1 MPAWSL
7 PRSLA
12 QLLMAFRPCFTTPT
26 FKTFTWLVVGFCAQP
41 GTRTVTGMLA
51 GARLAGIWHHSR
63 AHRFFAAARWS
74 ADALGL
80 VVLEV
85 IVACL
90 LAADAPLVVVVDDT
104 LFRRS
109 GRKVFGA
116 AWHHD
121 PLAKGGKRV
130 AWANNWVVVGVLVDL
145 PFVPQRAVCL
155 PVLARLWR
163 PRHPDRTKL
172 ALAVELVGLIAAR
185 YPDRG
190 LHLVGDAAYAGK
202 TLRELPER
210 ATVTTRL
217 RSDAVLYEL
226 APPRTGKPGRPR
238 TKGKRLP
245 ELIVLAALTSVR
257 WQQTVVACYGERRL
271 VEVACWRCL
280 WYGTF
285 GARPVKVVLV
295 RAPGAPDGYDL
306 ALVSTDLGATAATLV
321 ERYADRWPVE
331 VLFEES
337 RQVAGVGQARNRTR
351 KAVERTVPFGLAC
364 VSLVVCW
371 YALHGQPAADVAAR
385 RASAPWYRDKHAVS
399 FADMLLRCAGSSSLP
414 NICQVRR
421 SSPPQRK
428 SSRCSVP
435 GPPQHEPR
443 KSRV

>member
-1 MPAWSL
+1 MPTWSL

-12 QLLMAFRPCFTTPT
+12 DLLGRFRCCFTAPT
-26 FKTFTWLVVGFCAQP
+26 FTTFAWLMVGLVAQP
-41 GTRTVTGMLA
+41 GQRTVTGMLA

-74 ADALGL
+74 ADQLGL
-80 VVLEV
+80 VVLEM

-90 LAADAPLVVVVDDT
+90 LATDAPLVVVVDDT

-121 PLAKGGKRV
+121 PLAKGGKPV
-130 AWANNWVVVGVLVDL
+130 AWGNNWVVVGVLVRL

-155 PVLARLWR
+155 PVVCRLWR
-163 PRHPDRTKL
+163 PKQPDRTKL
-172 ALAVELVGLIAAR
+172 ALAVELVALVAGR
-185 YPDRG
+185 YPNRQI
-190 LHLVGDAAYAGK
+190 HLVGDAAYAGK
-202 TLRELPER
+202 TLRDLPAR
-210 ATVTTRL
+210 VTVTTRL
-217 RSDAVLYEL
+217 RADAALYEL
-226 APPRTGKPGRPR
+226 APPPTGKPGRPR

-245 ELIVLAALTSVR
+245 ELIVLAALTRVR
-257 WQQTVVACYGERRL
+257 FKPAVVACYGERKL
-271 VEVACWRCL
+271 VEVACWRCQ

-285 GARPVKVVLV
+285 GPRPVQVVLV

-306 ALVSTDLGATAATLV
+306 ALVSTDLEATAAALV

-331 VLFEES
+331 VLFEEA

-351 KAVERTVPFGLAC
+351 KAVEWTVPFGLAC

-385 RASAPWYRDKHAVS
+385 RARAPWYRDKHAVS
-399 FADMLLRCAGSSSLP
+399 FADMLLALRRVILAAQYLPGSLVEP
-414 NICQVRR
+414 TTAEILAV
-421 SSPPQRK
+421 QRAWAAAAA
-428 SSRCSVP
+428 
-435 GPPQHEPR
+435 
-443 KSRV
+443 

>member
-12 QLLMAFRPCFTTPT
+12 ELLGVFRPCFTAPT
-26 FKTFTWLVVGFCAQP
+26 FKTFAWLLAGLVAQP

-51 GARLAGIWHHSR
+51 GARLAGVWHHSR

-80 VVLEV
+80 AVLEV

-90 LAADAPLVVVVDDT
+90 LAADAPLRLVVDDT

-109 GRKVFGA
+109 GRKVWGA
-116 AWHHD
+116 TWHHD
-121 PLAKGGKRV
+121 PLGKGRRPV
-130 AWANNWVVVGVLVDL
+130 CWANCWVVVGVLVDL

-155 PVLARLWR
+155 PILCRLWR
-163 PRHPDRTKL
+163 PKQPDRTKL
-172 ALAVELVGLIAAR
+172 HLAVELVALVAER
-185 YPDRG
+185 YPDRQI
-190 LHLVGDAAYAGK
+190 HLTGDAAYAGK
-202 TLRELPER
+202 TLRDLPTQV
-210 ATVTTRL
+210 TVTTRL
-217 RSDAVLYEL
+217 RADAALYEL
-226 APPRTGKPGRPR
+226 APPPTGKPGRPR
-238 TKGKRLP
+238 RKGRRMP
-245 ELIVLAALTSVR
+245 ELIVLAGMTATR
-257 WQQTVVACYGERRL
+257 FTPAVVACYGELRV
-271 VEVACWRCL
+271 VELACFRCL

-285 GARPVKVVLV
+285 GPRPVQVVLV

-306 ALVSTDLGATAATLV
+306 ALVSTDLEASPALLV

-351 KAVERTVPFGLAC
+351 RAVERTVPFGLVC

-399 FADMLLRCAGSSSLP
+399 FADMLLALRRVILAAQYLPGSLVEP
-414 NICQVRR
+414 TTAEILAV
-421 SSPPQRK
+421 QRAWAAAAA
-428 SSRCSVP
+428 
-435 GPPQHEPR
+435 
-443 KSRV
+443 